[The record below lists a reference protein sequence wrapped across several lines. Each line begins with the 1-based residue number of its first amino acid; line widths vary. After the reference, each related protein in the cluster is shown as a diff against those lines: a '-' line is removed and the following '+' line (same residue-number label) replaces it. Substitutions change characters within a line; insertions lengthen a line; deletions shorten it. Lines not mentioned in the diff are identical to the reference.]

1 MEQNEIQKVEG
12 EVVAEGAELAPVKA
26 EMEFRLI
33 NPTEGGFLK
42 RIEWNRA
49 ELEAAVKEKVA
60 QYEGVTYTDD
70 TIQAAKADR
79 AELNKLKTA
88 IEDRRKI
95 VKKVINE
102 PYTVFE
108 KELKGILALIDKPV
122 GIIDT
127 QIKDYENQK
136 KEEKKEKIRE
146 AYSAAIGELEKVIAF
161 ERLFD
166 PRYLNTTFSLP
177 KAIAD
182 IRGKIEKVKTDLQTI
197 DEMCS
202 DYKTNAQ
209 DIYLKTLD
217 LSKAMAEEKRLRDLK
232 EKMEADKRAREEAE
246 KRRIAE
252 AEARAKAE
260 EERRQAAKKA
270 AEEKARAEAE
280 ARAKAEAAEAAV
292 NKEAENV
299 IKEPENGTKEAENG
313 TDGAENVEKAPENV
327 SAQAEVIP
335 PVQNPDQSEAVNVFA
350 PAAKPAA
357 PAQEKKYRATFW
369 VEGNLEQIKALREY
383 MIQNGIKF
391 GKAAK

>member
-49 ELEAAVKEKVA
+49 ELEAAVKAKVA

-79 AELNKLKTA
+79 AELNKLKAA

-108 KELKGILALIDKPV
+108 KELKGILALIDTPV

-136 KEEKKEKIRE
+136 KEEKKEQIRE
-146 AYSAAIGELEKVIAF
+146 AYSAAIGELEKVITF

-166 PRYLNTTFSLP
+166 PRHLNATYSLP

-182 IRGKIEKVKTDLQTI
+182 IQGKIEKVKTDLQTI

-217 LSKAMAEEKRLRDLK
+217 LSKAMAEEKRLHDLK

-246 KRRIAE
+246 RRRIE
-252 AEARAKAE
+252 QEEARRQELA
-260 EERRQAAKKA
+260 RRQAEEAK
-270 AEEKARAEAE
+270 RREAE
-280 ARAKAEAAEAAV
+280 RQAAQERAAAQVPQA
-292 NKEAENV
+292 
-299 IKEPENGTKEAENG
+299 EPESDNGNT
-313 TDGAENVEKAPENV
+313 
-327 SAQAEVIP
+327 Q
-335 PVQNPDQSEAVNVFA
+335 AVNVFGTYDNGNGQNVPENALNNTGNTKSVPESAPDA
-350 PAAKPAA
+350 PAKR
-357 PAQEKKYRATFW
+357 YRATFW
-369 VEGNLEQIKALREY
+369 CEGTLEEIKALGAYMREH
-383 MIQNGIKF
+383 NIKY
-391 GKAAK
+391 GKAGK

>member
-1 MEQNEIQKVEG
+1 MEQNEIQRVEG

-49 ELEAAVKEKVA
+49 ELEAAVKAKVA

-79 AELNKLKTA
+79 AELNKLKAA

-146 AYSAAIGELEKVIAF
+146 AYSTAIGELENIIAF

-166 PRYLNTTFSLP
+166 PRYLNATFSLP

-182 IRGKIEKVKTDLQTI
+182 IQGKIEKVKTDLQTI

-246 KRRIAE
+246 RRRIE
-252 AEARAKAE
+252 QEEARRQELA
-260 EERRQAAKKA
+260 RRQAEEAK
-270 AEEKARAEAE
+270 RREAE
-280 ARAKAEAAEAAV
+280 RQAAQERAAAQASQA
-292 NKEAENV
+292 
-299 IKEPENGTKEAENG
+299 
-313 TDGAENVEKAPENV
+313 
-327 SAQAEVIP
+327 AQAEP
-335 PVQNPDQSEAVNVFA
+335 EPDNGNSQAVNVFSASDNGNDWNVPENA
-350 PAAKPAA
+350 PNNTENAKSVPENTPDTPARR
-357 PAQEKKYRATFW
+357 YRVTFW
-369 VEGNLEQIKALREY
+369 CEGTLEEIKAMVAY
-383 MIQNGIKF
+383 MRGHNIKY
-391 GKAAK
+391 GKAGK

>member
-1 MEQNEIQKVEG
+1 MAQNEIPMVEG
-12 EVVAEGAELAPVKA
+12 EVVAEGTEGAVLAPVKA

-49 ELEAAVKEKVA
+49 ELEAAVKAKVA

-79 AELNKLKTA
+79 AELNKLKAA

-108 KELKGILALIDKPV
+108 KELKGILALIDTPV

-136 KEEKKEKIRE
+136 KEEKKEQIRE
-146 AYSAAIGELEKVIAF
+146 AYSAAIGELEKVITF

-166 PRYLNTTFSLP
+166 PRYLNATYSLP

-182 IRGKIEKVKTDLQTI
+182 IQGKIEKVKTDLQTI

-217 LSKAMAEEKRLRDLK
+217 LSKAMAEEKRLHDLK

-246 KRRIAE
+246 RRRIE
-252 AEARAKAE
+252 QEEARRQELA
-260 EERRQAAKKA
+260 RRQAEEAK
-270 AEEKARAEAE
+270 RREAE
-280 ARAKAEAAEAAV
+280 RQAAQERAAAQVPQA
-292 NKEAENV
+292 
-299 IKEPENGTKEAENG
+299 EPESDNGNT
-313 TDGAENVEKAPENV
+313 
-327 SAQAEVIP
+327 Q
-335 PVQNPDQSEAVNVFA
+335 AVNVFGTYDNGNGQDNNRIGQNVPQNA
-350 PAAKPAA
+350 PNDTENTQNVPENTQSVPESAQAA
-357 PAQEKKYRATFW
+357 PAKRYRATFW
-369 VEGNLEQIKALREY
+369 CEGTLEEIKALGAYMREHNMTY
-383 MIQNGIKF
+383 
-391 GKAAK
+391 GKVGK

>member
-1 MEQNEIQKVEG
+1 MEQNEIQKMEG
-12 EVVAEGAELAPVKA
+12 EVMAEGTDGAVLAPVKA

-49 ELEAAVKEKVA
+49 ELEAAVKAKVA

-146 AYSAAIGELEKVIAF
+146 AYSAAIGELEKVIEF

-166 PRYLNTTFSLP
+166 TRYLNATFSLQ

-182 IRGKIEKVKTDLQTI
+182 IQGKIEKVKTDLRTI

-246 KRRIAE
+246 RRRIEQEEARRQELARRQEEEAKRRE
-252 AEARAKAE
+252 VE
-260 EERRQAAKKA
+260 RQAAQERA
-270 AEEKARAEAE
+270 AAQAAARA
-280 ARAKAEAAEAAV
+280 AAQADQAPRE
-292 NKEAENV
+292 
-299 IKEPENGTKEAENG
+299 EPESDNGNT
-313 TDGAENVEKAPENV
+313 
-327 SAQAEVIP
+327 Q
-335 PVQNPDQSEAVNVFA
+335 AVNVFGTSDNENGQNVPENA
-350 PAAKPAA
+350 QNDTGNTESVPGNTQAA
-357 PAQEKKYRATFW
+357 PAKRYRATFW
-369 VEGNLEQIKALREY
+369 CEGTLEEIKALGAYMREH
-383 MIQNGIKF
+383 NIKY
-391 GKAAK
+391 GKAGKK

>member
-26 EMEFRLI
+26 EMEFWLI

-49 ELEAAVKEKVA
+49 ELEEAVREKVA

-102 PYTVFE
+102 PYAIFE

-127 QIKDYENQK
+127 QIKDCENQK
-136 KEEKKEKIRE
+136 KEEKKEQIRE

-166 PRYLNTTFSLP
+166 PRYLNATYSLQ

-182 IRGKIEKVKTDLQTI
+182 IQGKIGKVKTDLQTI

-246 KRRIAE
+246 RRRIE
-252 AEARAKAE
+252 QEEARRQELA
-260 EERRQAAKKA
+260 RRQAEEAK
-270 AEEKARAEAE
+270 RREAE
-280 ARAKAEAAEAAV
+280 RQAAQERAAAQAAAQTAAQAPS
-292 NKEAENV
+292 E
-299 IKEPENGTKEAENG
+299 EPEPGNGNT
-313 TDGAENVEKAPENV
+313 
-327 SAQAEVIP
+327 Q
-335 PVQNPDQSEAVNVFA
+335 AVNVFGA
-350 PAAKPAA
+350 SDNENGQNVPENAKNDTGNTQSVPENAQAA
-357 PAQEKKYRATFW
+357 PERRYRATFW
-369 VEGNLEQIKALREY
+369 CEGTLEEIKALGAYMREH
-383 MIQNGIKF
+383 NIKY
-391 GKAAK
+391 GKAGK

>member
-1 MEQNEIQKVEG
+1 MAQNEIPMVEG
-12 EVVAEGAELAPVKA
+12 EVVAEGTEGAALAPVKA

-49 ELEAAVKEKVA
+49 ELEEAVRGKVA

-79 AELNKLKTA
+79 AELNKLKAA

-102 PYTVFE
+102 PYTIFE
-108 KELKGILALIDKPV
+108 KELKGILELIDKPV

-136 KEEKKEKIRE
+136 KEEKKEQIRE

-161 ERLFD
+161 DRLFD
-166 PRYLNTTFSLP
+166 PRYLNATYSLQ

-182 IRGKIEKVKTDLQTI
+182 IQGKIEKVKTDLQTI

-246 KRRIAE
+246 RRRIE
-252 AEARAKAE
+252 QEEARRQELA
-260 EERRQAAKKA
+260 RRQAEEAK
-270 AEEKARAEAE
+270 RREAE
-280 ARAKAEAAEAAV
+280 RQAEQERAAAQAAQAPR
-292 NKEAENV
+292 E
-299 IKEPENGTKEAENG
+299 EPESGNGNT
-313 TDGAENVEKAPENV
+313 
-327 SAQAEVIP
+327 Q
-335 PVQNPDQSEAVNVFA
+335 AVNVFGTSDNENGQNVPENA
-350 PAAKPAA
+350 QNDTGNTESVPGNTQAA
-357 PAQEKKYRATFW
+357 PAKRYRATFW
-369 VEGNLEQIKALREY
+369 CEGTLEEIKALGAYMREH
-383 MIQNGIKF
+383 NIKY
-391 GKAAK
+391 GKAGKK

>member
-1 MEQNEIQKVEG
+1 MVQNEIPMVEG
-12 EVVAEGAELAPVKA
+12 EVVAEGMEGTELAPVKA

-33 NPTEGGFLK
+33 NPTENGFLK

-49 ELEAAVKEKVA
+49 ELEAAVKAKVA

-70 TIQAAKADR
+70 TIQTAKADR

-122 GIIDT
+122 GLIDT

-136 KEEKKEKIRE
+136 KEEKKEQIRE
-146 AYSAAIGELEKVIAF
+146 AYSAAIGELEKVITF

-166 PRYLNTTFSLP
+166 PRYLNATYSLQ

-182 IRGKIEKVKTDLQTI
+182 IQGKIEKVKTDLQTI

-246 KRRIAE
+246 RRRIEQEEARRQELAKKQAEDAKRRE
-252 AEARAKAE
+252 AERLAAQQRAA
-260 EERRQAAKKA
+260 
-270 AEEKARAEAE
+270 
-280 ARAKAEAAEAAV
+280 
-292 NKEAENV
+292 
-299 IKEPENGTKEAENG
+299 
-313 TDGAENVEKAPENV
+313 
-327 SAQAEVIP
+327 AQASQAPQEVP
-335 PVQNPDQSEAVNVFA
+335 ESGNGNTQVVNVFGTPGNENSQNVPENA
-350 PAAKPAA
+350 PNDTENAQSVPESAPAA
-357 PAQEKKYRATFW
+357 PAKRYRATFW
-369 VEGNLEQIKALREY
+369 CEGTLEEIKALGAYMREH
-383 MIQNGIKF
+383 NIKY
-391 GKAAK
+391 GKAGK

>member
-49 ELEAAVKEKVA
+49 ELEAAVKAKVA

-79 AELNKLKTA
+79 AELNKLKAA

-136 KEEKKEKIRE
+136 KEEKKEQIRE
-146 AYSAAIGELEKVIAF
+146 AYSAAIGELEKVITF

-166 PRYLNTTFSLP
+166 PRYLNATYSLP

-182 IRGKIEKVKTDLQTI
+182 IQGKIEKVKTDLQTI

-217 LSKAMAEEKRLRDLK
+217 LSKAMAEEKRLHDLK

-246 KRRIAE
+246 RRRIE
-252 AEARAKAE
+252 QEEARRQELA
-260 EERRQAAKKA
+260 RRQAEEAK
-270 AEEKARAEAE
+270 RREAE
-280 ARAKAEAAEAAV
+280 RQAAQERAAAQVPQA
-292 NKEAENV
+292 
-299 IKEPENGTKEAENG
+299 EPESDNGNT
-313 TDGAENVEKAPENV
+313 
-327 SAQAEVIP
+327 Q
-335 PVQNPDQSEAVNVFA
+335 AVNVFGTYDNGNGQNVPENALNNTGNTKSVPESAPDA
-350 PAAKPAA
+350 PAKR
-357 PAQEKKYRATFW
+357 YRATFW
-369 VEGNLEQIKALREY
+369 CEGTLEEIKALGAYMREH
-383 MIQNGIKF
+383 NIKY
-391 GKAAK
+391 GKAGK

>member
-1 MEQNEIQKVEG
+1 MAQNEIPMVEG
-12 EVVAEGAELAPVKA
+12 EVVAEGTEGAALAPVKA

-49 ELEAAVKEKVA
+49 ELEEAVRAKVA

-79 AELNKLKTA
+79 AELNKLKAA

-102 PYTVFE
+102 PYTIFE

-136 KEEKKEKIRE
+136 KEEKKEQIRE

-161 ERLFD
+161 DRLFD
-166 PRYLNTTFSLP
+166 PRYLNATYSLQ

-182 IRGKIEKVKTDLQTI
+182 IQGKIEKVKTDLQTI

-246 KRRIAE
+246 RRRIE
-252 AEARAKAE
+252 QEEARRQELA
-260 EERRQAAKKA
+260 RRQAEEAK
-270 AEEKARAEAE
+270 RREAE
-280 ARAKAEAAEAAV
+280 RQAEQERAAAQASQAPQV
-292 NKEAENV
+292 
-299 IKEPENGTKEAENG
+299 EPESGNGNT
-313 TDGAENVEKAPENV
+313 
-327 SAQAEVIP
+327 Q
-335 PVQNPDQSEAVNVFA
+335 AVNVFGTSDNENGQNVPENA
-350 PAAKPAA
+350 QNDTVNTQSVPENAQATPARR
-357 PAQEKKYRATFW
+357 YRATFW
-369 VEGNLEQIKALREY
+369 CEGTLEEIKALGAYMREH
-383 MIQNGIKF
+383 NIKY
-391 GKAAK
+391 GKAGK

>member
-1 MEQNEIQKVEG
+1 MAQNEIPMVEG
-12 EVVAEGAELAPVKA
+12 EVVAEGTEGAVLAPVKA

-49 ELEAAVKEKVA
+49 ELEAAVKAKVA

-79 AELNKLKTA
+79 AELNKLKAA

-108 KELKGILALIDKPV
+108 KELKGILALIDTPV

-136 KEEKKEKIRE
+136 KEEKKEQIRE
-146 AYSAAIGELEKVIAF
+146 AYSAAIGELEKVITF

-166 PRYLNTTFSLP
+166 PRYLNATYSLT

-182 IRGKIEKVKTDLQTI
+182 IQGKIEKVKTDLQTI

-217 LSKAMAEEKRLRDLK
+217 LSKAMAEEKRLHDLK

-246 KRRIAE
+246 RRRIE
-252 AEARAKAE
+252 QEEARRQELA
-260 EERRQAAKKA
+260 RRQAEEAK
-270 AEEKARAEAE
+270 RREAE
-280 ARAKAEAAEAAV
+280 RQAAQERAAAQVPQA
-292 NKEAENV
+292 
-299 IKEPENGTKEAENG
+299 EPESDNGNT
-313 TDGAENVEKAPENV
+313 
-327 SAQAEVIP
+327 Q
-335 PVQNPDQSEAVNVFA
+335 AVNVFGTYDNGNGQNVPENALNNTGNTKSVPESAPDA
-350 PAAKPAA
+350 PAKR
-357 PAQEKKYRATFW
+357 YRATFW
-369 VEGNLEQIKALREY
+369 CEGTLEEIKALGAYMREH
-383 MIQNGIKF
+383 NIKY
-391 GKAAK
+391 GKAGK

>member
-12 EVVAEGAELAPVKA
+12 EVVAEGAELAPAKA

-42 RIEWNRA
+42 RIEWNRD
-49 ELEAAVKEKVA
+49 ELEVAVKAKVA

-136 KEEKKEKIRE
+136 KEEKKEQIRE
-146 AYSAAIGELEKVIAF
+146 AYSAAIGELEKVVPF
-161 ERLFD
+161 EKLFD
-166 PRYLNTTFSLP
+166 PRYLNATYSLQ

-182 IRGKIEKVKTDLQTI
+182 IQGRIGKVKTDLQTI

-246 KRRIAE
+246 RRRIE
-252 AEARAKAE
+252 QEEARRQELA
-260 EERRQAAKKA
+260 RRQA
-270 AEEKARAEAE
+270 EETKRREAE
-280 ARAKAEAAEAAV
+280 RQAAQERAATQAV
-292 NKEAENV
+292 QASQA
-299 IKEPENGTKEAENG
+299 EPESGNGNT
-313 TDGAENVEKAPENV
+313 
-327 SAQAEVIP
+327 Q
-335 PVQNPDQSEAVNVFA
+335 AVNVFGTFDNGNGQNVPEKA
-350 PAAKPAA
+350 QNDTGNVQNVPEKAQDVPARR
-357 PAQEKKYRATFW
+357 YRATFW
-369 VEGNLEQIKALREY
+369 CEGTLEEIKALGAYMREH
-383 MIQNGIKF
+383 NIKY
-391 GKAAK
+391 GKAVK

>member
-1 MEQNEIQKVEG
+1 MVQNEIPMVEG
-12 EVVAEGAELAPVKA
+12 EVVAEGMEGTELAPVKA

-33 NPTEGGFLK
+33 NPTENGFLK

-49 ELEAAVKEKVA
+49 ELEAAVKAKVA

-70 TIQAAKADR
+70 TIQTAKADR

-122 GIIDT
+122 GLIDT

-136 KEEKKEKIRE
+136 KEEKKEQIRE
-146 AYSAAIGELEKVIAF
+146 AYSAAIGELEKVITF

-166 PRYLNTTFSLP
+166 PRYLNATYSLQ

-182 IRGKIEKVKTDLQTI
+182 IQGKIEKVKTDLQTI

-246 KRRIAE
+246 RRRIEQEEARRQELARKQAEDAKRRE
-252 AEARAKAE
+252 AERLAAQQRAA
-260 EERRQAAKKA
+260 
-270 AEEKARAEAE
+270 
-280 ARAKAEAAEAAV
+280 
-292 NKEAENV
+292 
-299 IKEPENGTKEAENG
+299 
-313 TDGAENVEKAPENV
+313 
-327 SAQAEVIP
+327 AQASQAPQEVP
-335 PVQNPDQSEAVNVFA
+335 ESGNGNTQVVNVFGTPGNENSQNVPENA
-350 PAAKPAA
+350 PNDTENAQSVPESAPAA
-357 PAQEKKYRATFW
+357 PAKRYRATFW
-369 VEGNLEQIKALREY
+369 CEGTLEEIKALGAYMREH
-383 MIQNGIKF
+383 NIKY
-391 GKAAK
+391 GKAGK

>member
-1 MEQNEIQKVEG
+1 MAQNEIPMVEG
-12 EVVAEGAELAPVKA
+12 EVVAEGTEGAVLAPVKA

-49 ELEAAVKEKVA
+49 ELEAAVKAKVA

-79 AELNKLKTA
+79 AELNKLKAA

-136 KEEKKEKIRE
+136 KEEKKEQIRE
-146 AYSAAIGELEKVIAF
+146 AYSAAIGELEKVVPF
-161 ERLFD
+161 EKLFD
-166 PRYLNTTFSLP
+166 PRYLNATYSLQ

-182 IRGKIEKVKTDLQTI
+182 IQGRIGKVKTDLQTI

-217 LSKAMAEEKRLRDLK
+217 LSKAMAEEKRLRELK

-246 KRRIAE
+246 RRRIE
-252 AEARAKAE
+252 REEARRQELA
-260 EERRQAAKKA
+260 RRQAEEAK
-270 AEEKARAEAE
+270 RREAE
-280 ARAKAEAAEAAV
+280 RQAAQERAAAQAPQA
-292 NKEAENV
+292 
-299 IKEPENGTKEAENG
+299 EPESGNGNT
-313 TDGAENVEKAPENV
+313 
-327 SAQAEVIP
+327 Q
-335 PVQNPDQSEAVNVFA
+335 AVNVFGTSDNENGQNA
-350 PAAKPAA
+350 PGNAQNDTGNTESVPENTQAA
-357 PAQEKKYRATFW
+357 PAKRYRATFW
-369 VEGNLEQIKALREY
+369 CEGTLEEIKALGAYMREH
-383 MIQNGIKF
+383 NIKY
-391 GKAAK
+391 GKAGK

>member
-1 MEQNEIQKVEG
+1 MVQNEIPMAEG
-12 EVVAEGAELAPVKA
+12 EVVAEGTEGAVLAPVKA

-49 ELEAAVKEKVA
+49 ELEAAVKAKVA

-79 AELNKLKTA
+79 AELNKLKAA

-108 KELKGILALIDKPV
+108 KELKGILALIDTPV

-136 KEEKKEKIRE
+136 KEEKKEQIRE
-146 AYSAAIGELEKVIAF
+146 AYSAAIGELEKVITF

-166 PRYLNTTFSLP
+166 PRYLNATYSLP

-182 IRGKIEKVKTDLQTI
+182 IQGKIEKVKTDLQTI

-217 LSKAMAEEKRLRDLK
+217 LSKAMAEEKRLHDLK

-246 KRRIAE
+246 RRRIE
-252 AEARAKAE
+252 QEEARRQELA
-260 EERRQAAKKA
+260 RRQAEEAKC
-270 AEEKARAEAE
+270 REAE
-280 ARAKAEAAEAAV
+280 RQAAQERAAAQVPQA
-292 NKEAENV
+292 
-299 IKEPENGTKEAENG
+299 EPESDNGNT
-313 TDGAENVEKAPENV
+313 
-327 SAQAEVIP
+327 Q
-335 PVQNPDQSEAVNVFA
+335 AVNVFGTYDNGNGQNVPENALNNTGNTKSVPESAPDA
-350 PAAKPAA
+350 PAKR
-357 PAQEKKYRATFW
+357 YRATFW
-369 VEGNLEQIKALREY
+369 CEGTLEEIKALGAYMREH
-383 MIQNGIKF
+383 NIKY
-391 GKAAK
+391 GKAGK

>member
-1 MEQNEIQKVEG
+1 MEQKEIQKMEG
-12 EVVAEGAELAPVKA
+12 EVVEEGTDGAMLAPVKA

-49 ELEAAVKEKVA
+49 ELEAAVKAKVA

-136 KEEKKEKIRE
+136 KEEKKDKIQE

-166 PRYLNTTFSLP
+166 PRYLNATYSLQ

-182 IRGKIEKVKTDLQTI
+182 IQGKIEKVKTDLQTI

-232 EKMEADKRAREEAE
+232 EKMEADKRAREKAERRRIEQEEARRQELARRQEEEAKRREAE
-246 KRRIAE
+246 
-252 AEARAKAE
+252 
-260 EERRQAAKKA
+260 RQAEQERA
-270 AEEKARAEAE
+270 A
-280 ARAKAEAAEAAV
+280 
-292 NKEAENV
+292 
-299 IKEPENGTKEAENG
+299 
-313 TDGAENVEKAPENV
+313 
-327 SAQAEVIP
+327 AQAAAQTAAQAP
-335 PVQNPDQSEAVNVFA
+335 SEKPEPGNGNTQAVNVFSTSDNENGQNVPENA
-350 PAAKPAA
+350 QNDTGNTESVPENTQATPARR
-357 PAQEKKYRATFW
+357 YRATFW
-369 VEGNLEQIKALREY
+369 CEGTLEEIKALGAYMREH
-383 MIQNGIKF
+383 NIKY
-391 GKAAK
+391 GKAGK

>member
-1 MEQNEIQKVEG
+1 M
-12 EVVAEGAELAPVKA
+12 
-26 EMEFRLI
+26 
-33 NPTEGGFLK
+33 
-42 RIEWNRA
+42 
-49 ELEAAVKEKVA
+49 A

-136 KEEKKEKIRE
+136 KEEKKDKIRE

-166 PRYLNTTFSLP
+166 PRYLNATYSLQ

-182 IRGKIEKVKTDLQTI
+182 IQGKIEKVKTDLRTI

-246 KRRIAE
+246 SRRIEQEEARRQELARRQEEEAKRRE
-252 AEARAKAE
+252 AE
-260 EERRQAAKKA
+260 RQAEQERA
-270 AEEKARAEAE
+270 A
-280 ARAKAEAAEAAV
+280 
-292 NKEAENV
+292 
-299 IKEPENGTKEAENG
+299 
-313 TDGAENVEKAPENV
+313 
-327 SAQAEVIP
+327 AQAAAQTAAQAP
-335 PVQNPDQSEAVNVFA
+335 SEKPEPGNGNTQAVNVFSTSDNENGQNVPENA
-350 PAAKPAA
+350 QNDTGNTESVPENTQAA
-357 PAQEKKYRATFW
+357 PAKRYRATFW
-369 VEGNLEQIKALREY
+369 CEGTLEEIKALGAYMREH
-383 MIQNGIKF
+383 NIKY
-391 GKAAK
+391 GKAGKK

>member
-1 MEQNEIQKVEG
+1 MAQNEIPMVEG
-12 EVVAEGAELAPVKA
+12 EVVAEGTEGAVLAPVKA

-49 ELEAAVKEKVA
+49 ELEAAVKAKVA

-146 AYSAAIGELEKVIAF
+146 AYSAAIGELEKVVPF
-161 ERLFD
+161 EKLFD
-166 PRYLNTTFSLP
+166 PRYLNATYSLQ

-182 IRGKIEKVKTDLQTI
+182 IQGRIGKVKTDLQTI

-217 LSKAMAEEKRLRDLK
+217 LSKAMAEEKRLRELK

-246 KRRIAE
+246 RRRIEREEARRQELARRQEEEAKRRE
-252 AEARAKAE
+252 AE
-260 EERRQAAKKA
+260 RQAEQERA
-270 AEEKARAEAE
+270 AAQT
-280 ARAKAEAAEAAV
+280 AAQAPSE
-292 NKEAENV
+292 
-299 IKEPENGTKEAENG
+299 EPEPGNGNT
-313 TDGAENVEKAPENV
+313 
-327 SAQAEVIP
+327 Q
-335 PVQNPDQSEAVNVFA
+335 AVNVFSTSDNENGQNV
-350 PAAKPAA
+350 PENTQAA
-357 PAQEKKYRATFW
+357 PAKRYRATFW
-369 VEGNLEQIKALREY
+369 CEGTLEEIKALGAYMREH
-383 MIQNGIKF
+383 NIKY
-391 GKAAK
+391 GKAGK

>member
-49 ELEAAVKEKVA
+49 ELEAAVKAKVA
-60 QYEGVTYTDD
+60 QYDGVTYTDD

-136 KEEKKEKIRE
+136 KEEKKEQIRE
-146 AYSAAIGELEKVIAF
+146 AYSAAIGELEKVITF

-166 PRYLNTTFSLP
+166 PRYLNATYSLQ

-182 IRGKIEKVKTDLQTI
+182 IQGKIAKVKTDLQTI

-217 LSKAMAEEKRLRDLK
+217 LSKAMAEEKRLRNLK

-246 KRRIAE
+246 RRRIE
-252 AEARAKAE
+252 QEEARRQELA
-260 EERRQAAKKA
+260 RRQA
-270 AEEKARAEAE
+270 EEAQRREAE
-280 ARAKAEAAEAAV
+280 RQAAQERAA
-292 NKEAENV
+292 
-299 IKEPENGTKEAENG
+299 
-313 TDGAENVEKAPENV
+313 
-327 SAQAEVIP
+327 AQASQAVPESSNGNT
-335 PVQNPDQSEAVNVFA
+335 QAVNVFGSSDNENGQNVPENA
-350 PAAKPAA
+350 PNNTENAQNVPESA
-357 PAQEKKYRATFW
+357 PVAPVKRYRATFW
-369 VEGNLEQIKALREY
+369 CEGTLEEIKALGAYMREY
-383 MIQNGIKF
+383 NIKY
-391 GKAAK
+391 GKAGK

>member
-1 MEQNEIQKVEG
+1 MAQNEIPMVEG
-12 EVVAEGAELAPVKA
+12 EVVEEGTEGTELAPVKA

-49 ELEAAVKEKVA
+49 ELEAAVKAKVA

-79 AELNKLKTA
+79 AELNKLKAA

-108 KELKGILALIDKPV
+108 RELKGILALIDKPV
-122 GIIDT
+122 GLIDT

-136 KEEKKEKIRE
+136 KEEKKEQIRE
-146 AYSAAIGELEKVIAF
+146 AYSAAIGELEKVITF

-166 PRYLNTTFSLP
+166 PRYLNATYSLQ

-182 IRGKIEKVKTDLQTI
+182 IQGKIAKVKTDLQTI

-246 KRRIAE
+246 RRRIE
-252 AEARAKAE
+252 QEEARRQELA
-260 EERRQAAKKA
+260 RRQA
-270 AEEKARAEAE
+270 EEAQRREAE
-280 ARAKAEAAEAAV
+280 RQAAQQRAA
-292 NKEAENV
+292 
-299 IKEPENGTKEAENG
+299 
-313 TDGAENVEKAPENV
+313 
-327 SAQAEVIP
+327 AQASQAPQEVP
-335 PVQNPDQSEAVNVFA
+335 ESGNGNTQAVNVFGTSDNENGQNVPENAPNNTENAKNVPENA
-350 PAAKPAA
+350 PAAPVKR
-357 PAQEKKYRATFW
+357 YRATFW
-369 VEGNLEQIKALREY
+369 CEGTLEEIKALGAYMREH
-383 MIQNGIKF
+383 NIKY
-391 GKAAK
+391 GKAGK

>member
-1 MEQNEIQKVEG
+1 MGQNEIQKVDG
-12 EVVAEGAELAPVKA
+12 EVVTEGTDGAALAPAKA

-49 ELEAAVKEKVA
+49 ELEAAVRAKVA

-146 AYSAAIGELEKVIAF
+146 AYSAAIGELEKVIEF

-166 PRYLNTTFSLP
+166 PRYLNATFSLQ

-182 IRGKIEKVKTDLQTI
+182 IQGKIEKVKTDLRTI

-246 KRRIAE
+246 RRRIEQEEARRQELARRQEEEAKRRE
-252 AEARAKAE
+252 VE
-260 EERRQAAKKA
+260 RQAAQERVA
-270 AEEKARAEAE
+270 AQ
-280 ARAKAEAAEAAV
+280 AAQAPRE
-292 NKEAENV
+292 
-299 IKEPENGTKEAENG
+299 EPESDNGNT
-313 TDGAENVEKAPENV
+313 
-327 SAQAEVIP
+327 Q
-335 PVQNPDQSEAVNVFA
+335 AVNVFGTSDNENGQNVPENA
-350 PAAKPAA
+350 QNDTGNTESVPGNTQAASAKR
-357 PAQEKKYRATFW
+357 YRATFW
-369 VEGNLEQIKALREY
+369 CEGTLEEIKALGAYMREH
-383 MIQNGIKF
+383 NIKY
-391 GKAAK
+391 GKAGKK

>member
-1 MEQNEIQKVEG
+1 MVQNEIPMAEG
-12 EVVAEGAELAPVKA
+12 EVVAEGTEGAVLAPVKA

-49 ELEAAVKEKVA
+49 ELEEAVREKVA

-102 PYTVFE
+102 PYAIFE

-136 KEEKKEKIRE
+136 KEEKKEQIRE

-166 PRYLNTTFSLP
+166 PRYLNATYSLQ

-182 IRGKIEKVKTDLQTI
+182 IQGKIGKVKTDLQTI

-246 KRRIAE
+246 RRRIE
-252 AEARAKAE
+252 QEEARRQELA
-260 EERRQAAKKA
+260 RRQAEEAK
-270 AEEKARAEAE
+270 RREAE
-280 ARAKAEAAEAAV
+280 RQAAQERAAAQAAAQTAAQAPS
-292 NKEAENV
+292 E
-299 IKEPENGTKEAENG
+299 EPEPGNGNT
-313 TDGAENVEKAPENV
+313 
-327 SAQAEVIP
+327 Q
-335 PVQNPDQSEAVNVFA
+335 AVNVFSTSDNENSQNV
-350 PAAKPAA
+350 PENAKNDTGNTQSVPENAQAA
-357 PAQEKKYRATFW
+357 PARRYRATFW
-369 VEGNLEQIKALREY
+369 CEGTLEEIKALGAYMREH
-383 MIQNGIKF
+383 NIKY
-391 GKAAK
+391 GKAGK